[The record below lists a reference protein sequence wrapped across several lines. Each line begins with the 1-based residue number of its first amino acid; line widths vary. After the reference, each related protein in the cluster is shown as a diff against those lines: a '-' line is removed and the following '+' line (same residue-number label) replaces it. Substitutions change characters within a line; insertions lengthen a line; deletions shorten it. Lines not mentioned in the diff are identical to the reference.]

1 MEENLKYFLVSI
13 SLFLCPVIVDG
24 RRCVACTHDG
34 SNSNSKNPD
43 CIGDLGNVTLSQDM
57 IVECDPAYGDEACF
71 TMVTCDNAC
80 YESTADD
87 KTELLNWNRGCC
99 SPGPGNQNCPTD
111 EPNHIDNSWY
121 ERWRSRCT
129 DEDICN
135 TDSPVISGSGGS
147 GGDGDG
153 IIVVPG
159 KSGAQYI
166 KEGSIA
172 LVLLLCASTVLV

>member
-1 MEENLKYFLVSI
+1 MGIFHFGVLFKEKMEGNLKYFLVSI
-13 SLFLCPVIVDG
+13 GLFLCPVIVDG

-71 TMVTCDNAC
+71 TMVTCDN
-80 YESTADD
+80 
-87 KTELLNWNRGCC
+87 
-99 SPGPGNQNCPTD
+99 
-111 EPNHIDNSWY
+111 SWY

-135 TDSPVISGSGGS
+135 TDSPVIYGSGGS

-159 KSGAQYI
+159 KSR
-166 KEGSIA
+166 
-172 LVLLLCASTVLV
+172 